1 MFQSEQTVSAK
12 VLSQEQV
19 RPGLRNLQGIWNAGL
34 RRGEKEAGPDGLG
47 PTSQGKTIGL
57 YSKCDGRPLGGFET
71 GNDVI

>member
-1 MFQSEQTVSAK
+1 MFQSEQVVSAK
-12 VLSQEQV
+12 VLSQEQI

-47 PTSQGKTIGL
+47 PTSQVFTGL
-57 YSKCDGRPLGGFET
+57 YPKCDGRPLGGFET